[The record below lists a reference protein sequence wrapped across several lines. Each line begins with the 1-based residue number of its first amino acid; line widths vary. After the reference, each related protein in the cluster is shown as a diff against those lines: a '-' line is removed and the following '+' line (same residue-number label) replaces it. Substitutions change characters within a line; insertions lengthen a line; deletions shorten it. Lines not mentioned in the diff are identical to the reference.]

1 MPKYLVTRY
10 WNISDWCEVEADSEE
25 EALRVAATDDNFIEE
40 YEPVFVSEE
49 ARLLTEEDF

>member
-25 EALRVAATDDNFIEE
+25 EALRVAASEDNFVAE
-40 YEPVFVSEE
+40 YEPEFVSESAE
-49 ARLLTEEDF
+49 VVEDEDF